1 MGLEL
6 YYHASQEPFTNVLF
20 ANVVGREDL
29 SGIDMA
35 GWNVKK
41 RMAMYETCAKLAR
54 GRPHALQYNA
64 AWHTRACVSTMARPY
79 VEFRVQSLFKPTY
92 GKPTKTL
99 NTNRWNGARR
109 LSTTALATSCR

>member
-35 GWNVKK
+35 GG
-41 RMAMYETCAKLAR
+41 M
-54 GRPHALQYNA
+54 
-64 AWHTRACVSTMARPY
+64 
-79 VEFRVQSLFKPTY
+79 
-92 GKPTKTL
+92 
-99 NTNRWNGARR
+99 
-109 LSTTALATSCR
+109 

>member
-41 RMAMYETCAKLAR
+41 RMAMYESAQSWLEGALTNSNTMRPGIPAR
-54 GRPHALQYNA
+54 VSQRWQD
-64 AWHTRACVSTMARPY
+64 HTLSS
-79 VEFRVQSLFKPTY
+79 EFRVYSSLHTA
-92 GKPTKTL
+92 
-99 NTNRWNGARR
+99 NRPKR
-109 LSTTALATSCR
+109 